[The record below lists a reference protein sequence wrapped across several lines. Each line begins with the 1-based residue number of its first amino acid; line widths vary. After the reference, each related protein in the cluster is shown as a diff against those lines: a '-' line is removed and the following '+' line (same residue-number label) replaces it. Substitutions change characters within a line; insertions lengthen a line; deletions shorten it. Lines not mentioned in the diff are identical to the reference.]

1 MPPSFRK
8 KKNQKTERSKAE
20 KEKNAQTN
28 EEETLGYEGTN
39 AAKSGW
45 GEQRREKRQTLEF
58 ENRLGERSEVK
69 KPGGKNEDE
78 EAQGGRSGATGG
90 SHRAREEKEED
101 AQDAE
106 RHSVR
111 TRPEEQR
118 ARGPEET
125 ARRGAPPGTIKRRRR
140 KHEKDRTTRSRG
152 SRGYAKARSRA
163 KQKEN
168 RGREE
173 PKSDGQGKSG
183 HVASL
188 PAPQFCPHL
197 ARSD

>member
-78 EAQGGRSGATGG
+78 EAQGGRSGATRGSQGG
-90 SHRAREEKEED
+90 KGGRGARCG
-101 AQDAE
+101 AA
-106 RHSVR
+106 
-111 TRPEEQR
+111 QR
-118 ARGPEET
+118 AHKT
-125 ARRGAPPGTIKRRRR
+125 RGAESTWAGGDRASWRSTRNDQTAAKEAR
-140 KHEKDRTTRSRG
+140 KG
-152 SRGYAKARSRA
+152 
-163 KQKEN
+163 
-168 RGREE
+168 
-173 PKSDGQGKSG
+173 SDGSQQG
-183 HVASL
+183 
-188 PAPQFCPHL
+188 Q
-197 ARSD
+197 